1 MFELAEHLNKTVAE
15 IESISEIEF
24 FEWQAFFKLRNVRNE
39 DRGGDL

>member
-24 FEWQAFFKLRNVRNE
+24 FEWQAFFNLRNE
-39 DRGGDL
+39 QRGGDL